1 MLSKLLVTIFVSL
14 HKLVPV
20 LPGAKKLPEMLA
32 NERTHLMK
40 NLGVR
45 KYLTF
50 SCMWY
55 ICVINPMDTPM
66 PREDHR
72 RGNGRTV
79 KSQKMGR
86 RYFLPFYRTLI
97 GTLGILVIPVFRLSV
112 LSM

>member
-20 LPGAKKLPEMLA
+20 LPGANKLPEMLA

-55 ICVINPMDTPM
+55 ICVINPMDAPM
-66 PREDHR
+66 PREHHR

-79 KSQKMGR
+79 KSQKIGR

-97 GTLGILVIPVFRLSV
+97 GTLGIWQSLFSSFLF
-112 LSM
+112 